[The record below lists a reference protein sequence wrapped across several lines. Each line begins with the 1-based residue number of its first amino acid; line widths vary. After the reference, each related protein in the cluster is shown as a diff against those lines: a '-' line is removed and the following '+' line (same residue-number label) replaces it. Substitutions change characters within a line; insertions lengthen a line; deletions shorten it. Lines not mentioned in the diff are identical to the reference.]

1 MILMEDYNKW
11 KRTKFEGIDEDRDEF
26 SIFYQ
31 ERSEGQNFIQML
43 SDIAYELYMIQEVVE
58 GILADIDQ
66 EWN

>member
-1 MILMEDYNKW
+1 MILMEEYNKW
-11 KRTKFEGIDEDRDEF
+11 KRNKFEGVNEDRDEF

-31 ERSEGQNFIQML
+31 QHASGQNFIQML

-58 GILADIDQ
+58 GILGDIDQ